1 MLSERKRETDRSR
14 QTYVFCDLR
23 AVLHISFPH
32 YDDHVTSGF
41 FQIDHPV
48 STIYDRP
55 LHVIQNI
62 RHHDNI
68 HALFFA
74 AVSFMGQFT
83 YCLCW
88 KNS

>member
-14 QTYVFCDLR
+14 QTYVFFDLR

-32 YDDHVTSGF
+32 YDDHVTSRSH
-41 FQIDHPV
+41 QIDHPV
-48 STIYDRP
+48 YTIYDRP
-55 LHVIQNI
+55 LHVIQNM

-74 AVSFMGQFT
+74 AVFFYGAIYVLFM
-83 YCLCW
+83 L
-88 KNS
+88 KK